1 MNVKKKG
8 MFSMNQEP
16 VYGVSEQQIAA
27 FAADFESQRANLVAM
42 NAVTAN
48 GLIASAVSRAAVE
61 NDVHEYSVSLEQG
74 DITNQKQSGRCWM
87 FAALNTMRYQV
98 MKKCNLKTFELSQ
111 AYLFFWD
118 KLEKSNYFLESILET
133 VELPTSSRLVSYLL
147 TAPVGDGGQWDM
159 LCNLVKKY
167 GVVPKTAYPESKASS
182 GSREMDSTLTE
193 KLREDACIL
202 RRMYKE
208 RMDMDAI
215 RERKTE
221 MLNEIYRLLCI
232 CLGEPP
238 KSFTFEYRDED
249 KNFHRETGLTPKSF
263 FEKYVGINLD
273 DYVSLINAPTSDKPY
288 GHSYT
293 VKYLGNVREGN
304 AVRYLNLP
312 IEELKKAAI
321 AQLKDG
327 QPVWFGCDVGK
338 HSDRDSGV
346 MDLDIRSLET
356 LLDTKFTMTKAERL
370 DYSQSLMTHAMVF
383 QGVNLDENGQ
393 PNRWRV
399 ENSWGKDP
407 GKDGYY
413 LMTDRWFDEYMYQIV
428 VNKKYLTNEQLAAYQ
443 SEPTELEPWDPMG
456 SLAVAY

>member
-8 MFSMNQEP
+8 IFSMNQEP

-48 GLIASAVSRAAVE
+48 GLMASAVSRAAVE

-98 MKKCNLKTFELSQ
+98 MKKCHLKTFELSQ

>member
-48 GLIASAVSRAAVE
+48 GLMASAVSRAAVE

-249 KNFHRETGLTPKSF
+249 KNFHRENGLTPKSF

-370 DYSQSLMTHAMVF
+370 DYGQSLMTHAMVF

>member
-1 MNVKKKG
+1 MDQK
-8 MFSMNQEP
+8 P
-16 VYGVSEQQIAA
+16 AYGVSAQQIAA

-48 GLIASAVSRAAVE
+48 GLMASAVSRAAVAQ
-61 NDVHEYSVSLEQG
+61 DTHEYSIRLEQG
-74 DITNQKQSGRCWM
+74 EITNQKQSGRCWM

-133 VELPTSSRLVSYLL
+133 VELPTSSRLVAYLL

-159 LCNLVKKY
+159 LCNLVEKY

-202 RRMYKE
+202 RRMHKE
-208 RMDMDAI
+208 HLGMDTL
-215 RERKTE
+215 RERKNE

-238 KSFTFEYRDED
+238 KSFVFEYRDAD

-263 FEKYVGINLD
+263 FEKYVGMDLH

-288 GHSYT
+288 GRSYT
-293 VKYLGNVREGN
+293 VKYLGNVREGS

-338 HSDRDSGV
+338 HSDRDTGV

-356 LLDTKFTMTKAERL
+356 LLDTQFTMTKAERL
-370 DYSQSLMTHAMVF
+370 DYGQSLMTHAMVF
-383 QGVNLDENGQ
+383 QGVNLDDNGQ

-413 LMTDRWFDEYMYQIV
+413 LMTDRWFEEYLYQIV
-428 VNKKYLTNEQLAAYQ
+428 VHKKYLTEEQRKAYA
-443 SEPTELEPWDPMG
+443 SDPIELEPWDPMG
-456 SLAVAY
+456 SLAIAY

>member
-1 MNVKKKG
+1 
-8 MFSMNQEP
+8 MNQEP

>member
-1 MNVKKKG
+1 
-8 MFSMNQEP
+8 MNQEP

-48 GLIASAVSRAAVE
+48 GLMASAVSRAAVE

-98 MKKCNLKTFELSQ
+98 MKKCNLKTFVLSQ

-118 KLEKSNYFLESILET
+118 KLEKSNYFLKSILET

>member
-1 MNVKKKG
+1 MDQK
-8 MFSMNQEP
+8 P
-16 VYGVSEQQIAA
+16 AYGVSAQQIAA

-48 GLIASAVSRAAVE
+48 GLMASAVSRAAVAQ
-61 NDVHEYSVSLEQG
+61 DTHEYSIRLEQG
-74 DITNQKQSGRCWM
+74 EITNQKQSGRCWM

-133 VELPTSSRLVSYLL
+133 VELPTSSRLVAYLL

-159 LCNLVKKY
+159 LCNLVEKY

-193 KLREDACIL
+193 HLG
-202 RRMYKE
+202 
-208 RMDMDAI
+208 MDTL
-215 RERKTE
+215 RERKNE

-238 KSFTFEYRDED
+238 KSFVFEYRDAD

-263 FEKYVGINLD
+263 FEKYVGMDLH

-288 GHSYT
+288 GRSYT
-293 VKYLGNVREGN
+293 VKYLGNVREGS

-312 IEELKKAAI
+312 IEELRKAAI

-338 HSDRDSGV
+338 HSDRDTGV

-356 LLDTKFTMTKAERL
+356 LLDTQFTMTKAERL
-370 DYSQSLMTHAMVF
+370 YYGQSLMTHAMVF
-383 QGVNLDENGQ
+383 
-393 PNRWRV
+393 
-399 ENSWGKDP
+399 
-407 GKDGYY
+407 
-413 LMTDRWFDEYMYQIV
+413 
-428 VNKKYLTNEQLAAYQ
+428 
-443 SEPTELEPWDPMG
+443 
-456 SLAVAY
+456 